1 MHEAG
6 SSLRRFA
13 EAIVVPW
20 LILQISCAKG
30 ERTERGAETT
40 AAQPGAS
47 VPPSTTPAP
56 SAGEPSTDPQTIAQG
71 QSIFGGQAAGGTCFT
86 CHGPDAKGT
95 QLGPDLTDAQWLNA
109 DGSYASIVT
118 TITTGVS
125 KPNQYPG
132 VMPPMGGAQLTT
144 EQVRAV
150 AAYVFSLSRRS

>member
-1 MHEAG
+1 MHESG
-6 SSLRRFA
+6 SCLRPL
-13 EAIVVPW
+13 AIAILAPW
-20 LILQISCAKG
+20 LILQVACAKG

-40 AAQPGAS
+40 TAQPGTQ
-47 VPPSTTPAP
+47 PSTTPVPGA
-56 SAGEPSTDPQTIAQG
+56 ADPSTDPQSIALG
-71 QSIFGGQAAGGTCFT
+71 QNIFRGQAAGGTCFT

-125 KPNQYPG
+125 KPKQYPG
-132 VMPPMGGAQLTT
+132 VMPPFGGAQLTP

-150 AAYVFSLSRRS
+150 AAYVFSLSR

>member
-1 MHEAG
+1 MHESG
-6 SSLRRFA
+6 SGRRQFA
-13 EAIVVPW
+13 VAVVAPW
-20 LILQISCAKG
+20 LILQIGCAKG

-56 SAGEPSTDPQTIAQG
+56 GAGEPSTDPQTIALG
-71 QSIFGGQAAGGTCFT
+71 QSLFRGQAAGGTCFT

-109 DGSYASIVT
+109 DGTYASIVT

-125 KPNQYPG
+125 TPKQYPG
-132 VMPPMGGAQLTT
+132 VMPPMGGAQLTP